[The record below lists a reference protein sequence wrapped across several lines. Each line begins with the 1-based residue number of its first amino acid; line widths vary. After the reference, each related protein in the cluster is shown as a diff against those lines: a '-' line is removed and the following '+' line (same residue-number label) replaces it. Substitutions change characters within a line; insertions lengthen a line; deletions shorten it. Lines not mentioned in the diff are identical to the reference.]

1 MLTEDDSF
9 RFLEGVNFYK
19 WIYKVSIMLEI
30 YSKFFIFFLFDV
42 GDDSK
47 SNYFEK
53 RGNDVILATT
63 SKDPLGVSIKP
74 ILRPKMKW
82 I

>member
-30 YSKFFIFFLFDV
+30 YSKFFIFFYL
-42 GDDSK
+42 
-47 SNYFEK
+47 
-53 RGNDVILATT
+53 
-63 SKDPLGVSIKP
+63 
-74 ILRPKMKW
+74 M
-82 I
+82 